1 MATYEEFI
9 QAIRQDEEFIKL
21 KKIAREER
29 EKMKLDDNRSEA
41 LQSMG
46 TRPSRNIHAKKQF
59 SARAVME
66 AMSYDMATRSRL
78 TELRVRAKL
87 HADILE
93 DACDALGHHIRVAYG
108 DELKRHCTTVDARR
122 SFISKLNQSTL
133 ETLSEVD
140 SLLDML
146 DQCITDIDKTS
157 FHLSKM
163 AELIM
168 FIDSN
173 KGSRNV

>member
-1 MATYEEFI
+1 MATYEEFL
-9 QAIRQDEEFIKL
+9 QAIRKDDEYIKL

-29 EKMKLDDNRSEA
+29 EKLKIEDNREEA
-41 LQSMG
+41 LRIMG
-46 TRPSRNIHAKKQF
+46 TRPSRNISAKKQF

-66 AMSYDMATRSRL
+66 AMSFDMASRSRL

-87 HADILE
+87 HADILM
-93 DACDALGHHIRVAYG
+93 DACDALGHHIRVSYG
-108 DELKRHCTTVDARR
+108 EELKRHCTTVDARK
-122 SFISKLNQSTL
+122 SFIAKLNQSTL
-133 ETLSEVD
+133 ETLSEVE
-140 SLLDML
+140 SLIDML

-168 FIDSN
+168 FIDES